1 MINITDKHY
10 CCGCSACAQSCP
22 KQCIKMCEDEEGF
35 LYPKVDTSEC
45 IDCGLCEKVCP
56 FLNNSDEK
64 TPQTVEVAINPH
76 LSTRLASSS
85 GGIFSLLAEH
95 IIEIGGVVFGAR
107 FNAQW
112 KVIHDYTN
120 NIEGLAAFRGS
131 KYVQSEVGNSY
142 KDAKRFLDEG
152 RTVLFSGTPCQINA
166 LKRYLKKEYKNLY
179 TVDIVCHGVPSPK
192 IWSDYLSYI
201 NANSEEVKSI
211 NMRDKS
217 RSWSKYSYKIN
228 SKQAPLYDDYA
239 ANSEYLRIYINGFS
253 VRPSCFNCPVK
264 EGKSH
269 SDITLADAWGIQEV
283 YPEMNDE
290 KGASVVCLNSEAGRY
305 LFNAISKESKPF
317 PAEVFYKANP
327 SFHTSANESQYRT
340 LFWELYR
347 EKGIAAYRE
356 IKDRMKQPLYK
367 RLVHKALNLFKNE
380 KTHQ

>member
-1 MINITDKHY
+1 MINITDKHF
-10 CCGCSACAQSCP
+10 CSGCSACAQSCP
-22 KQCIKMCEDEEGF
+22 KYCIKLCEDEEGF
-35 LYPKVDTSEC
+35 LYPKVDIAEC
-45 IDCGLCEKVCP
+45 IDCKLCEKVCP
-56 FLNNSDEK
+56 FLNNSDERK
-64 TPQTVEVAINPH
+64 PQSVEAAINPD
-76 LSTRLASSS
+76 LNTRLASSS
-85 GGIFSLLAEH
+85 GGVFLLLAEY
-95 IIEIGGVVFGAR
+95 IIKKGGVVFGAR
-107 FNAQW
+107 FNDQW
-112 KVIHDYTN
+112 EVVHDYTD

-131 KYVQSEVGNSY
+131 KYVQSEIGSSY
-142 KDAKRFLDEG
+142 KEAKRFLDEG

-166 LKRYLKKEYKNLY
+166 LKRYLRKEYSNLY
-179 TVDIVCHGVPSPK
+179 TVDVVCHGVPSPK
-192 IWSDYLSYI
+192 IWNDYLRHI
-201 NANSEEVKSI
+201 NPNNESIQSI

-217 RSWSKYSYKIN
+217 RSWSKYSYRIN

-239 ANSEYLRIYINGFS
+239 ANSDYLRMYINGFS

-264 EGKSH
+264 RGKSH

-290 KGASVVCLNSEAGRY
+290 KGVSVVCLNSDAGVNLY
-305 LFNAISKESKPF
+305 NAISKVSRPF

-380 KTHQ
+380 QFH